1 MTCPG
6 SRLEEELGP
15 GFKPDQPAPL
25 PPEPLCYPASP
36 KVQQERK
43 GELRA
48 RESQQHG
55 GKKIPPG
62 LIKCLINSRRRIGRN
77 NEHLSESFIA
87 YNTLSPAFSHVIDLS
102 WPWLVQLVGCSSTPH
117 VSLLPTGQPGHT
129 LTVMTEAQERASPSV
144 QPLFKPLLV
153 SQLLTSTGEIT
164 RLSPRSRGYSTAPCS
179 CRRALQSHM
188 AKSVGAGKG

>member
-48 RESQQHG
+48 RESQQRG

-87 YNTLSPAFSHVIDLS
+87 YNTLSPAFSHVIFATGLGGRYCHYLHFTGEERKAPTRPCS
-102 WPWLVQLVGCSSTPH
+102 GWAGCIPSGVGS
-117 VSLLPTGQPGHT
+117 GE
-129 LTVMTEAQERASPSV
+129 TVMW
-144 QPLFKPLLV
+144 
-153 SQLLTSTGEIT
+153 
-164 RLSPRSRGYSTAPCS
+164 
-179 CRRALQSHM
+179 
-188 AKSVGAGKG
+188 